1 LPGLFTDV
9 VAASGTTA
17 AVSAVVSPS
26 IIPYT
31 GEVLFVNHISPI
43 VRGNNQTEAIRTIL
57 TF

>member
-1 LPGLFTDV
+1 LFTDV

-31 GEVLFVNHISPI
+31 GEVLFVNHISPV